1 MDSIMEKTLSSQA
14 SDWREGRRLYAPSRA
29 KRARGWK
36 QTEIAEAL
44 GVTEGVL
51 SQWMKRAQQEEKK
64 GVEGLRH
71 TPRPEHHL
79 A

>member
-1 MDSIMEKTLSSQA
+1 MEKTLSSQA

-51 SQWMKRAQQEEKK
+51 SQWMKRAQQEEEKK